1 MKVYVAYSKENRVCE
16 FTLGVFSSKEKAID
30 AICQRAREEI
40 LPSENFY
47 TDKEIEEKVQKIK
60 DDLNEPCFCIFS
72 EAYLD
77 LEFTHGVRFIIKDID
92 MDKIV
97 CV

>member
-1 MKVYVAYSKENRVCE
+1 MNGHWLK
-16 FTLGVFSSKEKAID
+16 TKARD

-47 TDKEIEEKVQKIK
+47 TDKEIEEKVQNIK
-60 DDLNEPCFCIFS
+60 DDLNKPCYSIFS

-77 LEFTHGVRFIIKDID
+77 LEFSHGVLFTIKDID
-92 MDKIV
+92 MDKFI

>member
-1 MKVYVAYSKENRVCE
+1 MKVYVAYSKECDSE
-16 FTLGVFSSKEKAID
+16 WMLGVYSSKEKAID

-47 TDKEIEEKVQKIK
+47 TDKEVEEKVQNIK
-60 DDLNEPCFCIFS
+60 DDLNRPCTSIFS

-77 LEFTHGVRFIIKDID
+77 LEFSHGVLFTIKDID
-92 MDKIV
+92 MDKNV
-97 CV
+97 FV